1 MNEVLAISLFF
12 IAVMAI
18 IVMAILLLERHW

>member
-18 IVMAILLLERHW
+18 IVMAVLFLERHR